1 MPSKTPAAGDSG
13 DPNKKIRVRRH
24 FVRADY
30 NVLENAIF
38 DIDNRSDSKTLAVV
52 KTIRRGNDTII
63 SSWIARSERELPKA
77 FDKKVLYV
85 FFKLYEDQGFPADG
99 RVHFTFFKV
108 TKHLDL
114 SFTGE
119 ICHRIEE
126 AVHRLRGMTIE
137 ASNSWFNGENKS
149 FDQDKVQYIQM

>member
-30 NVLENAIF
+30 NVLENAVF

-63 SSWIARSERELPKA
+63 SSWIARSERAIQLEMMVSLPRRMVLTTARVLESERLSMSKTA
-77 FDKKVLYV
+77 F
-85 FFKLYEDQGFPADG
+85 
-99 RVHFTFFKV
+99 
-108 TKHLDL
+108 
-114 SFTGE
+114 
-119 ICHRIEE
+119 
-126 AVHRLRGMTIE
+126 
-137 ASNSWFNGENKS
+137 SNTL
-149 FDQDKVQYIQM
+149 